1 MTTDEQES
9 SSKTEPP
16 ESQEAQAEDHEALAP
31 VGRPSSPETTTP
43 DADPDAEPQQPQPE
57 DRGASSPVDPSL
69 TAMESSDVNEAPA
82 SETGAP
88 ASPSEDSPI
97 EPASQEGRLHG
108 SREDTPPP
116 YDEPPTVPP
125 PPQPVHC
132 SRCGAEMNREDRFC
146 HACGAVVGAAAPSRP
161 SSVPV
166 NASDDSR
173 LAAFLLC
180 LLIGFTGAHR
190 FYVGK
195 VGTGIIWLFTAG
207 FLFVG
212 QIYDLVLIA
221 TGEFRDIN
229 GRRLLRW
236 GDP

>member
-1 MTTDEQES
+1 
-9 SSKTEPP
+9 
-16 ESQEAQAEDHEALAP
+16 
-31 VGRPSSPETTTP
+31 
-43 DADPDAEPQQPQPE
+43 
-57 DRGASSPVDPSL
+57 
-69 TAMESSDVNEAPA
+69 
-82 SETGAP
+82 
-88 ASPSEDSPI
+88 
-97 EPASQEGRLHG
+97 
-108 SREDTPPP
+108 
-116 YDEPPTVPP
+116 
-125 PPQPVHC
+125 
-132 SRCGAEMNREDRFC
+132 MNREDRFC
-146 HACGAVVGAAAPSRP
+146 HACGAVVGVAPPPRP
-161 SSVPV
+161 SLAPV

-207 FLFVG
+207 FLLVG

>member
-16 ESQEAQAEDHEALAP
+16 ESQEAQAEDHEALPP
-31 VGRPSSPETTTP
+31 VGEPSNAETTTP
-43 DADPDAEPQQPQPE
+43 DPDPGAEPRSE
-57 DRGASSPVDPSL
+57 DREASSSVDPSR
-69 TAMESSDVNEAPA
+69 TASESANAAEAPA
-82 SETGAP
+82 SETGAL
-88 ASPSEDSPI
+88 AGPSEESPV
-97 EPASQEGRLHG
+97 EPASQESQLDG
-108 SREDTPPP
+108 SREGPPP
-116 YDEPPTVPP
+116 YEEPSAVPP

-146 HACGAVVGAAAPSRP
+146 HACGAVVGVAPPPRP
-161 SSVPV
+161 SPVPA

-195 VGTGIIWLFTAG
+195 VATGIIWLFTAG